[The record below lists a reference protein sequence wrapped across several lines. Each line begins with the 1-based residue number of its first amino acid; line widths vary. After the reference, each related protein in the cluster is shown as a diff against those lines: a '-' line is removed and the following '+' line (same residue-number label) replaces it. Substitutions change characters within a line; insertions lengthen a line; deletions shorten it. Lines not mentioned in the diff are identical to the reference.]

1 MIVYKD
7 IRNVHLEISTL
18 CNANCPWCPR
28 NFWGYEFNG
37 GYPELYLTLDNAKK
51 IFHPNF
57 VKQLDIIRING
68 NYGDIV
74 MNPDAIEIV
83 EYLRNHNKNMD
94 IKISSNDGAR
104 NGEWRKQFAKLN
116 CTIFFALDGLADT
129 HSLYRQNTV
138 WATVIKNAKAFIDNG
153 GQAVWQLI
161 KFKHNEHQIEECRR
175 LSKQMGFI
183 RFKLIDGDGGRDT
196 APVFDKDKNLTHV
209 LGNYTGETDFDKLFA
224 SKTQDDILLEDVIP
238 GKVPSES
245 LTCETITDKS
255 IYIAANG
262 DVSPWCYMGFYPQ
275 TYGKGS
281 YHQAANGQL
290 LPLIFEN
297 NAIEHSIEHC
307 IQWFS
312 TVEKRWQE
320 KTYEKGRLLMEQ
332 IEELYDGEQ
341 AENLHRKLLNA
352 IRLRDPSKFSR
363 SVRRTNDK

>member
-1 MIVYKD
+1 MIAYKD
-7 IRNVHLEISTL
+7 IRGVHLEISTL

-74 MNPDAIEIV
+74 MNPDAIGIV

-94 IKISSNDGAR
+94 INISSNAGAR
-104 NGEWRKQFAKLN
+104 NVEWWKQFAKLN
-116 CTIFFALDGLADT
+116 CKIYFALDGLADT

-183 RFKLIDGDGGRDT
+183 EFKLIDGDGGRDT

-224 SKTQDDILLEDVIP
+224 SKTQDEVLLEDVIP

-245 LTCETITDKS
+245 LTCETITTKT

-262 DVSPWCYMGFYPQ
+262 DVSPCCYMGFYPQ

-297 NAIEHSIEHC
+297 NAIKHSIEHC

-320 KTYEKGRLLMEQ
+320 KTYEKGRLL
-332 IEELYDGEQ
+332 ICDDNCGSCI
-341 AENLHRKLLNA
+341 K
-352 IRLRDPSKFSR
+352 
-363 SVRRTNDK
+363 T